1 VTPATTPIERGARS
15 GLPPS
20 RYGRRARMRGRGRR
34 GSPLLSRMDRLLL
47 AAAVLPAVAWLG
59 FAQGYPLLYS
69 LYLSFQRWSLA
80 SSEVPQGF
88 AGLSN
93 YTEALNDP
101 TFLQALRLS
110 ALVLASVPIE
120 ICIGFALA
128 YFTMGEG
135 RRMRITRTLLIIPMV
150 IAPIAVGTMFRLLLN
165 PQSGLVDIVLHAVGL
180 PAPDWLGGQST
191 SVAAVIGTDIWEWVP
206 FSMIIFTAALSS
218 IDQDLLAAARV
229 DGASS
234 WKTVRRIIVPLTLP
248 ATMLICLFRLIDAF
262 LIIDVIYSLTFGGPG
277 FATDSATLWVFNH
290 GLRYFDISEAAAA
303 SWMLLAICLVMAIV
317 VLWLKGRAE
326 RAIAGRAR

>member
-1 VTPATTPIERGARS
+1 MTSATTAKG
-15 GLPPS
+15 
-20 RYGRRARMRGRGRR
+20 RMRRSRR
-34 GSPLLSRMDRLLL
+34 SPLLSRMDRLLL

-80 SSEVPQGF
+80 SSQVPQGF

-93 YTEALNDP
+93 YTQALSDP

-120 ICIGFALA
+120 IVIGFALA
-128 YFTMGEG
+128 YFTMGET

-150 IAPIAVGTMFRLLLN
+150 IAPIAVGTIFRLLLN
-165 PQSGLVDIVLHAVGL
+165 PQSGLVDIALHAARL

-191 SVAAVIGTDIWEWVP
+191 AVAAVIGTDIWEWVP
-206 FSMIIFTAALSS
+206 FSMIIFTAAMAGV
-218 IDQDLLAAARV
+218 DQDLIAAARV
-229 DGASS
+229 DGASA
-234 WKTVRRIIVPLTLP
+234 WKIVGRIFVPLTLP

-303 SWMLLAICLVMAIV
+303 SWLLLAICLVMAVV

-326 RAIAGRAR
+326 RAIAGRGR